1 MGGSWQA
8 VGLFGQNCAILPQT
22 ILPDRIRSRLFAPWR
37 TVYISPQSNG
47 IWRQKRDEGILVNR
61 SRTLDFL
68 LNFKEGKNA
77 ISYLLTGI
85 CGRLQ
90 WWTSLAS
97 FLMFTGVGT
106 HEPAGQNST
115 QAEQCGIWGAAVNTW
130 FGDLCGFGRV
140 CIPGWYLWLYFA
152 SQQAGGGRLLETWN
166 FIQPLLDG
174 SRYLGGQHWGY
185 KIYM

>member
-1 MGGSWQA
+1 MTTQISANNRSFWLITKTEGLGNDQDKVFLPPPVGGFWQP

-47 IWRQKRDEGILVNR
+47 IWRQKRDEGILVNQPH
-61 SRTLDFL
+61 TGFLPFL

-115 QAEQCGIWGAAVNTW
+115 RAEKCGIWG
-130 FGDLCGFGRV
+130 LQR
-140 CIPGWYLWLYFA
+140 
-152 SQQAGGGRLLETWN
+152 
-166 FIQPLLDG
+166 
-174 SRYLGGQHWGY
+174 
-185 KIYM
+185 